1 MDEIAAAIWKPGGQ
15 RPYIF
20 GAEARPTC
28 TNCRNTSVWGQ
39 FCQYR
44 GSGPVCPD
52 SVRQELLAAWVERGY
67 ELPLTLTPCD
77 FWRHIKGRTLYM
89 MGDSMMLDFFKA
101 MKCFMFEFWPTLDN
115 APLTT
120 NKTLVELL
128 TTSTVEPRC
137 ARLVH
142 NTSICYV
149 RTDEGQDFHGK
160 ALPALLENNM
170 FSQGDTLIVNF
181 GLHHGT
187 STYQTV
193 LKGFAAFYKQNVGR
207 LPRLF
212 WQQTL
217 AQHFDSPNGEFN
229 GGKPPFKCHAI
240 RGFKKLQARPSCS
253 LGGEGAMELEPG
265 YSDKYGLQQ
274 GLWRNKAADAV
285 MRASGIPIIGSF
297 NESVPMWKAHRD
309 NGQGY
314 ECTHPC
320 HPAAS
325 QASRGRCVGELLAV
339 LLRLAGGWV
348 GTC

>member
-1 MDEIAAAIWKPGGQ
+1 M
-15 RPYIF
+15 
-20 GAEARPTC
+20 
-28 TNCRNTSVWGQ
+28 
-39 FCQYR
+39 
-44 GSGPVCPD
+44 
-52 SVRQELLAAWVERGY
+52 
-67 ELPLTLTPCD
+67 
-77 FWRHIKGRTLYM
+77 
-89 MGDSMMLDFFKA
+89 
-101 MKCFMFEFWPTLDN
+101 
-115 APLTT
+115 
-120 NKTLVELL
+120 
-128 TTSTVEPRC
+128 
-137 ARLVH
+137 
-142 NTSICYV
+142 
-149 RTDEGQDFHGK
+149 
-160 ALPALLENNM
+160 
-170 FSQGDTLIVNF
+170 
-181 GLHHGT
+181 
-187 STYQTV
+187 

-253 LGGEGAMELEPG
+253 LGVLAWPRGDRIWARRLVVCSSVHLTAACSKPNCTKPGYCLPSANTPAMTLLCSSLQGDGDMELEPG

-325 QASRGRCVGELLAV
+325 QASRGRLVGSLLAA
-339 LLRLAGGWV
+339 LPRAAGGWV